1 MKRERDEERF
11 KKKERNPLI
20 VLVFSCVVLFYHTLP
35 PSNVC
40 ACVCVCACSC
50 MCVCIKAL
58 PSHSS
63 LFLCPSYI
71 TLSLPPPFLPLP
83 PAFFIVMS
91 YCSLAIPSD
100 SIENIS
106 LQHTP
111 ACLKKWQ
118 SNLSNQE
125 HETLCCSSDT

>member
-91 YCSLAIPSD
+91 YCSPAIPSD

>member
-1 MKRERDEERF
+1 MKRGL
-11 KKKERNPLI
+11 KKRKKSFDSPCI
-20 VLVFSCVVLFYHTLP
+20 FMCGTLL
-35 PSNVC
+35 SHFASLKC
-40 ACVCVCACSC
+40 MCVCVCACSC

-83 PAFFIVMS
+83 PAFFTVMS
-91 YCSLAIPSD
+91 YCSPAIPSD

-106 LQHTP
+106 LQHTH

>member
-1 MKRERDEERF
+1 MKRGL
-11 KKKERNPLI
+11 KKRKKSFDSPCI
-20 VLVFSCVVLFYHTLP
+20 FMCGITLCLP
-35 PSNVC
+35 QMYVR
-40 ACVCVCACSC
+40 VCVCACSC

-71 TLSLPPPFLPLP
+71 TLSLPPPFLPLT
-83 PAFFIVMS
+83 PAFFTVMS
-91 YCSLAIPSD
+91 YCSPAIPSD